1 MKAFVIVALALA
13 ASFFAVIAA
22 IGLLRLPDVYTR
34 VHAAGKTETLT
45 ALLALTAAG
54 FSIGM
59 DMALFKLAFLLL
71 FLFMTSPTAAHAI
84 ARAAMDQGLAP
95 WTPGEDEAAGDEP
108 EGEGA
113 S

>member
-1 MKAFVIVALALA
+1 MGSA
-13 ASFFAVIAA
+13 FFAIIAV

-54 FSIGM
+54 VAIGL
-59 DMALFKLAFLLL
+59 DIALVKLVFLLL

-95 WTPGEDEAAGDEP
+95 WTPEDEGDANGP
-108 EGEGA
+108 EEEGSA
-113 S
+113 

>member
-1 MKAFVIVALALA
+1 MGSA
-13 ASFFAVIAA
+13 FFAIIAV

-54 FSIGM
+54 VAIGL
-59 DMALFKLAFLLL
+59 DIALVKLVFLLL

-95 WTPGEDEAAGDEP
+95 WTPEDEGDTNEP
-108 EGEGA
+108 EEEGSA
-113 S
+113 